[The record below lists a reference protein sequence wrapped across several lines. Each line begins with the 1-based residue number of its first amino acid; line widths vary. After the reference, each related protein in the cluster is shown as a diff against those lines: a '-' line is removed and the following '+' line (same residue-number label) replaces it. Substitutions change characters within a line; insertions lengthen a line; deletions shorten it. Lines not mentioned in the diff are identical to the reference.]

1 MWLGFIFCLLWI
13 IGVRL
18 ITKLGI
24 EKDNKIDLSLNSASE
39 YTLSIGN
46 LPFGEFT
53 EQDIIDFLNEISADE
68 NQQLQILSLQ
78 VIYNVANCRN
88 LIHEIHDLALYIS
101 LMLYKEEEHQFE
113 KIRNRRD
120 KEYKEKKKLFI
131 LKLMALRKVR

>member
-46 LPFGEFT
+46 LPFGGFT
-53 EQDIIDFLNEISADE
+53 EQDIIDFLNAISADE

-78 VIYNVANCRN
+78 VIYNVDNCRK
-88 LIHEIHDLALYIS
+88 LIHEIHDLALDIS

>member
-78 VIYNVANCRN
+78 VIYNVDNCRK
-88 LIHEIHDLALYIS
+88 LIHEIQDLALDIS